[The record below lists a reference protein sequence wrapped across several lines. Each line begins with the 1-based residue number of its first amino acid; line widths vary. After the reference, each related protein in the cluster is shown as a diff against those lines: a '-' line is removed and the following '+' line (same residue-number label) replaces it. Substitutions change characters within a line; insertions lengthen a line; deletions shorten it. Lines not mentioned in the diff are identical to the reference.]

1 MDLLRDSTGQSSNH
15 SGPSSFTLGS
25 DKTFGMNRKSPHKIF
40 KNKKIPLSYFL
51 PVGNPVVVLSN
62 DKKSKLD
69 PPDNGGVINSKSID
83 FLDKVPNNQPPIDH
97 NELLIEEKE
106 PPASENQVAP
116 PKEASL
122 NIKEEESDSEPNV
135 VPEED
140 GSNSDTLH
148 VKPAKYSYFSQDPKS
163 FKKTVTS
170 ENASSWKKAIHSELD
185 NIEKHEVWEDQP
197 TMPKNILHL
206 NWVFK
211 TKPAT
216 LDYTASAL
224 QFKASALQYTASALQ
239 YTAT

>member
-1 MDLLRDSTGQSSNH
+1 MAELST
-15 SGPSSFTLGS
+15 P
-25 DKTFGMNRKSPHKIF
+25 R
-40 KNKKIPLSYFL
+40 
-51 PVGNPVVVLSN
+51 
-62 DKKSKLD
+62 
-69 PPDNGGVINSKSID
+69 
-83 FLDKVPNNQPPIDH
+83 
-97 NELLIEEKE
+97 EKE

-163 FKKTVTS
+163 FKKAVTS
-170 ENASSWKKAIHSELD
+170 ENASGWKKAIHNELD

-216 LDYTASAL
+216 LSSPEKQKVSAL
-224 QFKASALQYTASALQ
+224 ETTQ
-239 YTAT
+239 